1 MFGPYNTADVRVQL
15 LAQGRRDQRAAVFG
29 AEDDVVK
36 EIGEGAG
43 HEGHL
48 LVCRPFG
55 AWVIDGMGPWGLRP
69 RLHPAAPSMSRGGLS
84 TDTSMVFPGRKPVCP
99 GQRPGRPPRLGGSA
113 PGASQ
118 LLAAALGYS
127 TVSRDASVAHPSIA
141 GPGRRSRRPGPMM
154 VWDTW
159 RPILREL
166 GLSPNGVTEV
176 RHAGPPDIREVL
188 LALAAP
194 PLPQGGRAP
203 RRKRHTVLED
213 LVHAPQQ
220 HPGHHQPADLLPP
233 PPRHPLVGRPVARP
247 PPPAAALAAGPVPPA
262 WPAPAKCRSAA
273 APPAGPA
280 TAAVPWP
287 TTARPGPPRSRG
299 PGSG

>member
-1 MFGPYNTADVRVQL
+1 
-15 LAQGRRDQRAAVFG
+15 
-29 AEDDVVK
+29 
-36 EIGEGAG
+36 
-43 HEGHL
+43 
-48 LVCRPFG
+48 
-55 AWVIDGMGPWGLRP
+55 
-69 RLHPAAPSMSRGGLS
+69 MSRGGLS

-233 PPRHPLVGRPVARP
+233 PPRHPLVGRPVARQVP
-247 PPPAAALAAGPVPPA
+247 RPHRGLDQVVPQVAVRPAAADPPLPPRLVRLLHPGASPAKAIRCSALRKRSTGPTRATIDTAATTPTPRMASSRCAAGQA
-262 WPAPAKCRSAA
+262 
-273 APPAGPA
+273 
-280 TAAVPWP
+280 
-287 TTARPGPPRSRG
+287 
-299 PGSG
+299 

>member
-1 MFGPYNTADVRVQL
+1 
-15 LAQGRRDQRAAVFG
+15 
-29 AEDDVVK
+29 
-36 EIGEGAG
+36 
-43 HEGHL
+43 
-48 LVCRPFG
+48 
-55 AWVIDGMGPWGLRP
+55 
-69 RLHPAAPSMSRGGLS
+69 S

-176 RHAGPPDIREVL
+176 RHAGPPDIRGSWLSTAV
-188 LALAAP
+188 P
-194 PLPQGGRAP
+194 PLPRGRGRC
-203 RRKRHTVLED
+203 RRERHAVLED
-213 LVHAPQQ
+213 LVNTPQQ
-220 HPGHHQPADLLPP
+220 HPGHHQPADLL
-233 PPRHPLVGRPVARP
+233 
-247 PPPAAALAAGPVPPA
+247 
-262 WPAPAKCRSAA
+262 A
-273 APPAGPA
+273 AP
-280 TAAVPWP
+280 
-287 TTARPGPPRSRG
+287 
-299 PGSG
+299 